1 MTQDGSKGNRVALVT
16 GAAKGM
22 GRAIALA
29 LSRQVSG
36 IAVHYRGSSKEAGET
51 VGEIERLGKRAVS
64 FGADLT
70 DERRAA
76 DLVRKVEETF
86 GRLDVLVNNI
96 GPFLV
101 KPWQELTGADWDGMF
116 RGVLESA
123 HFCMKAA
130 LPGMRSRGW
139 GRVINIGYSRAE
151 QLGSFPTIVPYAIA
165 KTGLLI
171 LTRTAAVSEVANG
184 VTINMVSPGLME
196 DGVLPPGKI
205 PPAAI
210 GTFADVA
217 EAVAFLASEEAK
229 AVTGT
234 NLLVAGTWKM

>member
-1 MTQDGSKGNRVALVT
+1 MKDEPVKAGCVALVT

-29 LSRQVSG
+29 LSRRVSG
-36 IAVHYRGSSKEAGET
+36 VAVHYRGSSKEAGEM
-51 VGEIERLGKRAVS
+51 VAEIEHLGKRAAS
-64 FGADLT
+64 FSADLT
-70 DERRAA
+70 DEGGAA
-76 DLVRKVEETF
+76 DLVRKVEEAF
-86 GRLDVLVNNI
+86 GRLDVLVNNV

-101 KPWQELTGADWDGMF
+101 KPWQELTGGDWDAMF

-123 HFCMKAA
+123 YFCMKAA

-151 QLGSFPTIVPYAIA
+151 QLGSFPTIAPYAIA

-171 LTRTAAVSEVANG
+171 LTRTVAVSEVANG
-184 VTINMVSPGLME
+184 VTVNMVSPGLME
-196 DGVLPPGKI
+196 GGFLPPGKI
-205 PPAAI
+205 PPAMI
-210 GTFADVA
+210 GKFADVA
-217 EAVAFLASEEAK
+217 EAVAFLASEEAG

-234 NLLVAGTWKM
+234 NLIVAGTWRM